1 MSTAPATDREVAIG
15 DIRVAYTATGDG
27 PPVVLVHG
35 LAEDRRSWAP
45 QQRELSAWR
54 TIAYDLRG
62 HGATTAGHGDG
73 SLAQLGGDLV
83 GLLEA
88 VSGPATVAGFSLGGT
103 IALWAAA
110 ERPDLVRQA
119 VVLGT
124 SSIVGRAAAAWYAER
139 IALVR
144 EGDRDAIRQAL
155 REDTAAGLAGATVDV
170 SALAERRLEAIGGG
184 AGYVNAATAM
194 ASLHD
199 EPLTPRLAA
208 VRCHVDV
215 VGGEHD
221 AFCPR
226 KAADVIVDAL
236 PDATYHE
243 IPGTGHLMNAEAPDA
258 VTSTLSRTLERTGS
272 R

>member
-1 MSTAPATDREVAIG
+1 MSTAAGTDRDVAIG
-15 DIRVAYTATGDG
+15 DTRVAYTAAGDG

-45 QQRELSAWR
+45 QQRDLTAWR

-62 HGATTAGHGDG
+62 HGATPLGDGDG

-83 GLLEA
+83 GLLELI
-88 VSGPATVAGFSLGGT
+88 GEPASVVGFSLGGT
-103 IALWAAA
+103 IVLWAAA
-110 ERPDLVRQA
+110 ERPDLVRNA
-119 VVLGT
+119 VVFGT

-144 EGDRDAIRQAL
+144 TGDRDAIRRAL
-155 REDTAAGLAGATVDV
+155 REDTAAAVAGAVDV
-170 SALAERRLEAIGGG
+170 DALAERRLEAIGDG
-184 AGYVNAATAM
+184 AGYMNAAQAM

-208 VRCHVDV
+208 IECHVDV

-236 PDATYHE
+236 PHASYHE
-243 IPGTGHLMNAEAPDA
+243 IEATGHLMNAEAPEA
-258 VTSTLSRTLERTGS
+258 VTSMLNGTLERTTS

>member
-1 MSTAPATDREVAIG
+1 MSTAAVDREVVIG
-15 DIRVAYTATGDG
+15 DIRVAYTADGDG

-35 LAEDRRSWAP
+35 LAEDRHSWAP
-45 QQRELSAWR
+45 QQRQLSGWN

-62 HGATTAGHGDG
+62 HGSTTAGNGDG
-73 SLAQLGGDLV
+73 SLAQLAGDLI
-83 GLLEA
+83 GLLEGL
-88 VSGPATVAGFSLGGT
+88 SGPAAVVGFSLGGT
-103 IALWAAA
+103 IVLSAAA
-110 ERPDLVRQA
+110 ERPDLVRHA

-124 SSIVGRAAAAWYAER
+124 SSIVGRAAAAWYADR

-144 EGDRDAIRQAL
+144 AGDRDAIRQAL
-155 REDTAAGLAGATVDV
+155 REDTEAGLAGDAVDV
-170 SALAERRLEAIGGG
+170 SALAERRLEAIGDG

-194 ASLHD
+194 ASIHD

-215 VGGEHD
+215 VGGECD

-243 IPGTGHLMNAEAPDA
+243 IPAAGHLMNVEAPEA
-258 VTSTLSRTLERTGS
+258 VTATLSSSLERIGS